1 MAENNFK
8 GTVEALFH
16 GMDAVVS
23 SKTVVGEAIH
33 IGDTIKVKDLSLAQD
48 KDVHLVTDP
57 ETTVVTVT
65 ESHIA
70 VADDEDSEETE

>member
-16 GMDAVVS
+16 GMEGVVS

-33 IGDTIKVKDLSLAQD
+33 IGDTTGRCILCGRSRCVQRR
-48 KDVHLVTDP
+48 
-57 ETTVVTVT
+57 
-65 ESHIA
+65 
-70 VADDEDSEETE
+70 

>member
-16 GMDAVVS
+16 GMDGVVS

-33 IGDTIKVKDLSLAQD
+33 IGDYF
-48 KDVHLVTDP
+48 
-57 ETTVVTVT
+57 TTGRCILCGRSRCVQRR
-65 ESHIA
+65 
-70 VADDEDSEETE
+70 